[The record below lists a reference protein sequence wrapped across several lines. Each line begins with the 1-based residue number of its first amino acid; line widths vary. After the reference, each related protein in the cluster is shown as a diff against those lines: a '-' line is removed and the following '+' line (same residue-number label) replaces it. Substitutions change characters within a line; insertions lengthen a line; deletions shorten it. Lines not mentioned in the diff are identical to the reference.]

1 MKKLLCLTL
10 VIVMTVCALSSCA
23 LMEKIVMRIL
33 ENAESPD
40 KVDEMMAAL
49 ADDQIDD
56 AKVLMHPDVTEDVLG
71 DSLEAMATYLD
82 GRIMLSKQVTSLSVK
97 KNHKNSQKVREE
109 SISYNITLSDETVI
123 TVETIYISDE
133 NGAGFTTFRL
143 ALGVM

>member
-23 LMEKIVMRIL
+23 LMEKIVMHIL

-49 ADDQIDD
+49 ADDRIDD
-56 AKVLMHPDVTEDVLG
+56 AKALMHPDVTEDVIG
-71 DSLEAMATYLD
+71 DSLEALATYLD

-97 KNHKNSQKVREE
+97 KNRKKSSKVLEE
-109 SISYNITLSDETVI
+109 HISYDITLSDESVI

-133 NGAGFTTFRL
+133 NGAGFTTFRF
-143 ALGVM
+143 ALGVT